1 MFKKAK
7 KNLFSGYIDNSKVLS
22 HLRDGKINGK
32 IIEGSG
38 ERWNYLKSED
48 YRRTSY
54 SVRLKHARRA
64 MNQIRALDN
73 NNELK
78 KLAFKGAKS
87 DLQKGLY
94 NNRINEITDN
104 LTKAEVK
111 KIKNA
116 AKQDL
121 KLGKITKA
129 EYRQRISNINR
140 DNIRNKVSSKS
151 ERMALD

>member
-1 MFKKAK
+1 VPISSVVISESNVYVFPTTLSVFVFKLSPFRKYFKAIFL
-7 KNLFSGYIDNSKVLS
+7 ND
-22 HLRDGKINGK
+22 
-32 IIEGSG
+32 
-38 ERWNYLKSED
+38 
-48 YRRTSY
+48 
-54 SVRLKHARRA
+54 
-64 MNQIRALDN
+64 
-73 NNELK
+73 
-78 KLAFKGAKS
+78 
-87 DLQKGLY
+87 

-104 LTKAEVK
+104 LTRAEVK